1 MAFGVDDLVIAGIV
15 ALVAG
20 AAANQYG
27 QARQASKAQ
36 GQADQLLMQQR
47 KQGEDINDE
56 ILKAADQYRD
66 QARQDR
72 TAEIAGELATRYEQ
86 PVLASQ
92 SGRSEGQAVEGNVS
106 DDYKSAKARR
116 DAQSLQ
122 DVRDLA
128 SLMGR
133 VNSASRLRMNE
144 GFDLAKAQQRIA
156 QMNKFNNMDNTLGLM
171 QVQATANGRNGW
183 NNLGDGLQI
192 LGTALATYGAAG
204 AAAGGAAAGSSA
216 AAGGSS
222 AGTGLTTAAAHNG
235 VNSGLVAG
243 AGSTLPT
250 STLGSGFMTGLRA
263 GARYASPLLTNLS
276 GGMQGYSGLSRRG

>member
-1 MAFGVDDLVIAGIV
+1 MAFGADDALIAGLV
-15 ALVAG
+15 ALVVG

-36 GQADQLLMQQR
+36 GQADQLLMQQK
-47 KQGEDINDE
+47 KQGEDINNE
-56 ILKAADQYRD
+56 ILKAANEYRD

-72 TAEIAGELATRYEQ
+72 TADIAAELATRYEQ

-92 SGRSEGQAVEGNVS
+92 SERSEGQAVEGNVS
-106 DDYKSAKARR
+106 DDYKAAKARQ

-156 QMNKFNNMDNTLGLM
+156 QMNKFANMDNNLGLM

-183 NNLGDGLQI
+183 NNVGDGLQI
-192 LGTALATYGAAG
+192 IGAALASYGAAG
-204 AAAGGAAAGSSA
+204 AAAGGGAAAGSSA
-216 AAGGSS
+216 GSS
-222 AGTGLTTAAAHNG
+222 AGTGLTTTAAHNG

-243 AGSTLPT
+243 AGSSLPT
-250 STLGSGFMTGLRA
+250 SSLGSGFMTGLRA